1 MNNPNPLLLPY
12 LPHKTTL
19 YTPSN
24 VPIPCILDPLS
35 SHSFTT
41 LSTLQ
46 TYFPPSHLHLQNTH
60 TPLPSILPSKLGDA
74 VGKVKT
80 PKFVKLEFG
89 FMDLGG
95 EKVMAGGEVWVSA
108 FKGLEGRVLLGV
120 DFLRGCG
127 GVVEYGEGKV
137 LCLGARR
144 IRVEGIGVGAKWKD

>member
-1 MNNPNPLLLPY
+1 MNSPNPLLLPY

-60 TPLPSILPSKLGDA
+60 TPLPSILPPSKLGDA

-80 PKFVKLEFG
+80 PKFVRLEFG
-89 FMDLGG
+89 FLDVGG

-127 GVVEYGEGKV
+127 GVVE
-137 LCLGARR
+137 C
-144 IRVEGIGVGAKWKD
+144 